1 MIETIYRDLA
11 EFGLVFIAPGEPGFD
26 LKLEEIRRLPVPFGP
41 DLDCTPERAAVLKNQ
56 TASAV
61 ITWMHVWRYTDT
73 SGKTRSS
80 SHLNLGSSRQMD
92 VLTGREK
99 ATRDLGSFLL
109 PGSGRIITEDGVFGD
124 NRDVLGPPPATG
136 SGWAGAR
143 ARIGGR
149 GTAESD
155 EHTIA
160 RIELEIDV
168 AIFEDGLCVGAD
180 EYGLRESLTEQI
192 QQQLDTAG
200 EIVRM
205 LDGGATP
212 GRIFK
217 MLRPLARHRLA
228 PPAALPEAMNI
239 RPVGALG
246 RRGLHRTP

>member
-1 MIETIYRDLA
+1 
-11 EFGLVFIAPGEPGFD
+11 
-26 LKLEEIRRLPVPFGP
+26 
-41 DLDCTPERAAVLKNQ
+41 
-56 TASAV
+56 
-61 ITWMHVWRYTDT
+61 
-73 SGKTRSS
+73 
-80 SHLNLGSSRQMD
+80 
-92 VLTGREK
+92 
-99 ATRDLGSFLL
+99 
-109 PGSGRIITEDGVFGD
+109 
-124 NRDVLGPPPATG
+124 VLGALPATG
-136 SGWAGAR
+136 SGWVGAR
-143 ARIGGR
+143 ARTGGR

-155 EHTIA
+155 ERTIA

-212 GRIFK
+212 GRIFE

-246 RRGLHRTP
+246 RRGLHRTPLPSMFVRSAMDRLVNLDDTELVAWFEAAATSSPLRLRRPS